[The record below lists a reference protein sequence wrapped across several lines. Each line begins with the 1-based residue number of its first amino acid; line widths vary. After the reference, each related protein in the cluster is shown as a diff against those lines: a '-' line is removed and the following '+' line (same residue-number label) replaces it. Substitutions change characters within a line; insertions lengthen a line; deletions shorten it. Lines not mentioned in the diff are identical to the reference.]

1 MSKNILLSLPEELW
15 KNASKIA
22 KDAGYKNVQELA
34 REAMRAYLA
43 SPSATVSQVKE
54 KLEKEAKKLLK

>member
-22 KDAGYKNVQELA
+22 KDAGFKNVQELA
-34 REAMRAYLA
+34 REAMRSYLT
-43 SPSATVSQVKE
+43 SPSAAVQQARE
-54 KLEKEAKKLLK
+54 KLEKEAKKLMK